1 MIVDDTSAIFAVLY
15 DEEQGPAC
23 AAALA
28 ANTRLLISAG
38 TLAEAYV
45 VAARSG
51 FTTAL
56 ESFLSRVTLE
66 VVPVDAE
73 AAAAIGRG
81 YARYGRGLHAASLNF
96 GDGFA
101 YALARERNCPLL
113 FIGND
118 FSLTDVARALQ

>member
-15 DEEQGPAC
+15 DEEQGPSC

>member
-1 MIVDDTSAIFAVLY
+1 MIVVDTSAIFAVLY
-15 DEEQGPAC
+15 DEDQGPAC
-23 AAALA
+23 AVALA

-73 AAAAIGRG
+73 AAASVGRG

-101 YALARERNCPLL
+101 YALAKERNCPLL

-118 FSLTDVARALQ
+118 FSLTDLASALQ

>member
-1 MIVDDTSAIFAVLY
+1 VIVVDTSAIFAVLY

-28 ANTRLLISAG
+28 ANTRLVISAG
-38 TLAEAYV
+38 TLAEAYM

-66 VVPVDAE
+66 VVPVDVD
-73 AAAAIGRG
+73 AAAAVGRG

-96 GDGFA
+96 GDGLPMRWPRSEIVHCYSSA
-101 YALARERNCPLL
+101 MTSP
-113 FIGND
+113 
-118 FSLTDVARALQ
+118 

>member
-1 MIVDDTSAIFAVLY
+1 
-15 DEEQGPAC
+15 
-23 AAALA
+23 
-28 ANTRLLISAG
+28 
-38 TLAEAYV
+38 
-45 VAARSG
+45 
-51 FTTAL
+51 
-56 ESFLSRVTLE
+56 LE

-81 YARYGRGLHAASLNF
+81 YARYGKGLHAASLNF